1 MLVAK
6 LGMIIMNNMRASE
19 REREKEN
26 MRKKERKDGE
36 RERKAECAKRRKD
49 DKFSGRK
56 SKI

>member
-6 LGMIIMNNMRASE
+6 LGMIIMNNLRASE

-26 MRKKERKDGE
+26 MQEKERKDGE
-36 RERKAECAKRRKD
+36 RERKTECAKGRKD
-49 DKFSGRK
+49 DKFSRRK